1 MKTIIRKGI
10 TLLFKSILLVLLF
23 AVLIPP
29 LYFAWRAKEP
39 LPQPEFKGL
48 NYYRFTEWRKI
59 KYEESIAKY
68 EASHP
73 NVEYTGIGD
82 RMTTC
87 YQSEI
92 VIERT
97 LLPFQSFTFTLA
109 ALNGVKP
116 DAKHALPENVTLI
129 NFLPKWWD
137 TAEYLLWFNTV
148 HASNFGGSLVEFC
161 KFQPNVP
168 TPEEFEALKKEHSL
182 SAAP

>member
-1 MKTIIRKGI
+1 MKTIRKGM

-48 NYYRFTEWRKI
+48 NYYQFTEWRKI
-59 KYEESIAKY
+59 KHEESIVQY

-82 RMTTC
+82 RMTAC
-87 YQSEI
+87 DSSWLEFA
-92 VIERT
+92 V
-97 LLPFQSFTFTLA
+97 LSSQSFTFTLA

-116 DAKHALPENVTLI
+116 DAQHALPENVNLT
-129 NFLPKWWD
+129 NFLPKWWN

-148 HASNFGGSLVEFC
+148 HASNFGGSLVEYC

-168 TPEEFEALKKEHSL
+168 TPEEFEALKQEQRIN
-182 SAAP
+182 AVP